1 MATAAKLFGPDTRYE
16 RWRWQVFGITWLAYA
31 GFYLT
36 RKSFAVAKVGIQMD
50 PSVSISIEQM
60 GSIEAAYGIAYALGQ
75 WMWGIS
81 GDRFGPRKV
90 VSIGMLI
97 STLVAVAMG
106 FTTVAITLGVLN
118 FLQGLCQSSGWA
130 PLTKNVSAFFTQRER
145 GVVMGFWCTNYALG
159 GFLASLLAAYA
170 VRVTED
176 YRFAF
181 FVPAATLFGIWI
193 LFLIFQRNRPE
204 DVGLSTIEEYHGEK
218 PAVLDEHETPAE
230 DPEGSWKV
238 IAEVLSTPMVWL
250 LALVYF
256 FLKPTRYAILSW
268 GPYYVHEKLGT
279 KVFESAL
286 ISSLFEIAGPVSVI
300 TAGFLSDKVF
310 GSRRMPVIVMGLF
323 GLSVMLVV
331 MERLPASQFALAA
344 CFLGIGFLVF
354 GPDALISGTA
364 AIDFGTKKGAGTAAG
379 MINGFGSVGAVI
391 GMTIPA
397 YLHKNYGWGWVF
409 GLLAGCS
416 LMAALLLLPQWN
428 TLPTVANNASN
439 DDE

>member
-1 MATAAKLFGPDTRYE
+1 MATNPKLLGPDTEYE
-16 RWRWQVFGITWLAYA
+16 PWRWQIFGITWLAYA

-36 RKSFAVAKVGIQMD
+36 RKSFAVAKVDMLDD
-50 PSVSISIEQM
+50 PSVSITIEQM
-60 GSIEAAYGIAYALGQ
+60 GSIDAAYGIAYALGQ

-106 FTTVAITLGVLN
+106 FTTVALTLGVLN
-118 FLQGLCQSSGWA
+118 FLQGLSQSSGWA
-130 PLTKNVSAFFTQRER
+130 PLTKNVSAFFSQRER

-159 GFLASLLAAYA
+159 GFLASLLAGYA
-170 VRVTED
+170 VYTAGD

-204 DVGLSTIEEYHGEK
+204 DVGLPSIEEYHGEK
-218 PAVLDEHETPAE
+218 PAVLDEHETPIE
-230 DPEGSWKV
+230 ESEGSWNV
-238 IAEVLSTPMVWL
+238 IAEVLTTPMVWL

-256 FLKPTRYAILSW
+256 FLKPTRYAILFW
-268 GPYYVHEKLGT
+268 GPLYVHEKLGT
-279 KVFESAL
+279 EVLDSAL

-300 TAGFLSDKVF
+300 VAGFLSDKVF
-310 GSRRMPVIVMGLF
+310 GSRRMPVIVMGL
-323 GLSVMLVV
+323 LVLTV
-331 MERLPASQFALAA
+331 LLFTMERLPASKFALSYW
-344 CFLGIGFLVF
+344 FLGIGFMVY
-354 GPDALISGTA
+354 GPDALISGAA